1 MRVFVTGASGFV
13 GSAVVEELIGAGH
26 AVTGL
31 ARSDANVAGLKAAG
45 ADVHRGSL
53 DDVASLQAGAAAADG
68 VIHTAFD
75 HDFSKWA
82 ENCEKDRRA
91 IEALGAGLAGPDSK
105 NNGKPLI
112 ITSGT
117 ALLAPGRVATEDDVA
132 ASTLPRV
139 ASEQAADALSKRGVR
154 AMVLRLPPSVHG
166 DGDHG
171 FVPRLIGMAKEKGMS
186 AYVGD
191 GQNRWPAVHRF
202 DAAVLY
208 RLVLEKGVS
217 AARYHA
223 VGEEGVAFREIARV
237 IGEKC
242 SLPVKSL
249 RREKAETH
257 FGWFALFAGID
268 APASAAKTS
277 AAMGWKAKGVD
288 LIADLE
294 KGTYFGK

>member
-31 ARSDANVAGLKAAG
+31 ARSDANVAALTAAG

-53 DDVASLQAGAAAADG
+53 EDVASLSAGAAAADG
-68 VIHTAFD
+68 VIHCAFD

-91 IEALGAGLAGPDSK
+91 IEALGAGLAETD
-105 NNGKPLI
+105 KPLI

-166 DGDHG
+166 DSDHG
-171 FVPRLIGMAKEKGMS
+171 FVPRLIGMAKEKGVS
-186 AYVGD
+186 VYVGD

-208 RLVLEKGVS
+208 RLVLEKGV
-217 AARYHA
+217 AATRYHA

-242 SLPVKSL
+242 ALPVKSL
-249 RREKAETH
+249 TREEAETH

-268 APASAAKTS
+268 APASSAKTS
-277 AAMGWKAKGVD
+277 AAMGWKAKSVG

-294 KGTYFGK
+294 KDTYFGK

>member
-31 ARSDANVAGLKAAG
+31 ARSDANVAALTAAG

-53 DDVASLQAGAAAADG
+53 EDVASLQAGAAAADG
-68 VIHTAFD
+68 VIHCAFD

-91 IEALGAGLAGPDSK
+91 IEALGAGLAGT
-105 NNGKPLI
+105 NKPLI

-117 ALLAPGRVATEDDVA
+117 ALLAPGRVATEDDMA
-132 ASTLPRV
+132 APTLPRV

-171 FVPRLIGMAKEKGMS
+171 FVPRLIGMAKEKNVS

-208 RLVLEKGVS
+208 RLVLEKGVA
-217 AARYHA
+217 AARCHA

-249 RREKAETH
+249 TREEAETH

-268 APASAAKTS
+268 APASSAKTS
-277 AAMGWKAKGVD
+277 AAMGWKAKGVG

>member
-13 GSAVVEELIGAGH
+13 GSAVVKELIGVGH

-31 ARSDANVAGLKAAG
+31 ARSDANVAALTLAG

-53 DDVASLQAGAAAADG
+53 EDVASLQAGAAAADG

-91 IEALGAGLAGPDSK
+91 IEALGEGLDGT
-105 NNGKPLI
+105 NKPLI

-139 ASEQAADALSKRGVR
+139 ASEQAADALAKRGVR

-171 FVPRLIGMAKEKGMS
+171 FVPRLIGMAKEKGAS
-186 AYVGD
+186 VYVGD

-208 RLVLEKGVS
+208 RLVLEKGVA

-223 VGEEGVAFREIARV
+223 VGEEGVSFREIARV

-249 RREKAETH
+249 TREEAEIH

-268 APASAAKTS
+268 APASSAKTG
-277 AAMGWKAKGVD
+277 AAMGWKAKGVG